1 MYFRM
6 EGETER
12 EGQAEGEK
20 DAQRQRQRR
29 KCNTLYFDGQA
40 ELKYNKN
47 DL

>member
-29 KCNTLYFDGQA
+29 KCNTLYFDGQT
-40 ELKYNKN
+40 ELKYKN